1 MELLSR
7 IINDLIDEE
16 KTLNSALLKTKV
28 LASRI
33 QNQELLNWVN
43 NELSGYKNIDELPD
57 YRKELNNELK
67 GSFLNG
73 TMKYTNAQIPTV
85 GLDDALEKKLRT
97 TDFTESINSLER
109 LVSSQDSS
117 SFSGSIRAE
126 LSSLIE
132 NNWINMG
139 NPYLQLLSVHK
150 SIPKSLIVGIITNV
164 RNKLLDFMLELD
176 AKYGDL
182 TEIKDL
188 KMKKEEIS
196 SIVNNTI
203 INGHGNVLNTG
214 KKSTITNSA
223 NINRESK
230 EDLIAHLKDL
240 GLTEEDTI
248 EIIEIIDT
256 DTPDYA
262 NERFGVNVNTWIAKM
277 INKTIDGSW
286 NISIGAAGTLLAEAI
301 KKYYGM

>member
-1 MELLSR
+1 MELLSQ

-16 KTLNSALLKTKV
+16 KSLNSALLKTKV
-28 LASRI
+28 LSSRI

-85 GLDDALEKKLRT
+85 GLDDDLEKKLRT
-97 TDFTESINSLER
+97 TDFTEGINSLER
-109 LVSSQDSS
+109 LVSSEDSS
-117 SFSGSIRAE
+117 SLSGSIRAE

-139 NPYLQLLSVHK
+139 NPYLQLISVHK

-164 RNKLLDFMLELD
+164 RNKLLDFTLELD

-214 KKSTITNSA
+214 KKSTITNTA
-223 NINRESK
+223 NINKKSK

-256 DTPDYA
+256 DTPDYE

-301 KKYYGM
+301 NKYYGM